1 MPTPKGTRGIESRNS
16 VNPRL
21 VSQLNCGPAVG
32 MNPRRF
38 LELLPLLGIPIARRG
53 KLRLVQLDAFEAAL
67 MKLAETSTSD
77 AAAIETDQPTTA
89 AAVLARIG
97 RRIGGAR

>member
-1 MPTPKGTRGIESRNS
+1 
-16 VNPRL
+16 
-21 VSQLNCGPAVG
+21 

-53 KLRLVQLDAFEAAL
+53 KLRLVQLDAFEAAV

-77 AAAIETDQPTTA
+77 AATIETDQPTTA
-89 AAVLARIG
+89 TAVLARIG
-97 RRIGGAR
+97 RKLGGAR